1 MSVMRMD
8 MWVVTPSSSGSELCT
23 TSTSTCERSIQK
35 DWRGVRGED
44 AFHSLSLCLSLT
56 HTHTPFI
63 HTLELLPSASLSRVQ
78 RSRTHSSL
86 TQAHG
91 NSDTTALSRNE
102 STWMIQPA

>member
-1 MSVMRMD
+1 MSMMRMD
-8 MWVVTPSSSGSELCT
+8 MWVVAPSSSGSELCT

-44 AFHSLSLCLSLT
+44 ASHSLSLSLSLT
-56 HTHTPFI
+56 

-78 RSRTHSSL
+78 RRSTHSSL

-91 NSDTTALSRNE
+91 NSDTTALSCNE